1 MGKPD
6 NRSKIYNHGK
16 DYEAKRHRG
25 ASNRARRADAT
36 DRLWERRMRRDSKAE
51 IDDQLDDDWMIDE
64 LEQAAEFGDDS
75 TEVEV
80 VPYVPHISQAE
91 LRKKLKLK

>member
-16 DYEAKRHRG
+16 DYEAQRHRG
-25 ASNRARRADAT
+25 PSNRARRADAT

-51 IDDQLDDDWMIDE
+51 VDDQLDDDWMMNDDWMIDE

-75 TEVEV
+75 TEVEI
-80 VPYVPHISQAE
+80 VPYVPHI
-91 LRKKLKLK
+91 